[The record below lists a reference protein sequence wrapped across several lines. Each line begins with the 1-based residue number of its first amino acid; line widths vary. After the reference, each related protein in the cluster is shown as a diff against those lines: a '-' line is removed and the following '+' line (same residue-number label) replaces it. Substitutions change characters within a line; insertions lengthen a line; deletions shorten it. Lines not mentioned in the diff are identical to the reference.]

1 MHYCLSIPTP
11 EPLPSPIHGRV
22 PTRGAGP
29 RGAREAAAAPEPQP
43 HPHGVHPLPHGVG
56 PPPRRLLELANDLR
70 QPSRRRVKVAWRA
83 RLGAGRGDTSRASRA
98 RVAGQVSEVKDD
110 APRVASLAQL
120 PLPPRQLLGGVD
132 VAKPLDLGEGGVL
145 QQPKV
150 LDGRSQ
156 VEVGVHVA
164 RLVALPLGRDKGQLR
179 RDGRHRRHVA
189 RRLLAGDPR
198 AQPAEEEGEA
208 AQRGAVV
215 GREEGRLGA
224 HVDGDD
230 GRRAELPAHHVGGQV
245 IDVAA
250 VAEQMH
256 DLSAVLVDN
265 RVADGWQ
272 VARERHRRAH
282 VLPHRPVAVDD
293 GRGRV
298 QVGRDAKHRRH
309 QVLDLSRPQRVDDEA
324 VEPLAR
330 KVGGDWQGQVAHEAP
345 GGGHAGREVAH
356 HAPHRGEG
364 ADRVEWIVVERPD
377 GGDEGA
383 LRRAADLVDRDA
395 RLPHRSQYAEVREAA
410 RAPAAEDEPKRHSGE
425 RARQPVH
432 VREVVLRLEGS

>member
-98 RVAGQVSEVKDD
+98 RVAGQVSKVEDD

-120 PLPPRQLLGGVD
+120 PLPPRQLLRLSGAGLVKRRRPHAQAGPGGGPRWRGCSQASGSRRGRRTAAAQSSGRPAAGRGRRARRAPRRAATERGLEPGGVKESR
-132 VAKPLDLGEGGVL
+132 VVESRGAGRLCRRSVVSLSALWGGA
-145 QQPKV
+145 
-150 LDGRSQ
+150 GGHSR
-156 VEVGVHVA
+156 
-164 RLVALPLGRDKGQLR
+164 LGRDKGQLR

-230 GRRAELPAHHVGGQV
+230 GRRA
-245 IDVAA
+245 
-250 VAEQMH
+250 
-256 DLSAVLVDN
+256 
-265 RVADGWQ
+265 
-272 VARERHRRAH
+272 
-282 VLPHRPVAVDD
+282 
-293 GRGRV
+293 
-298 QVGRDAKHRRH
+298 
-309 QVLDLSRPQRVDDEA
+309 
-324 VEPLAR
+324 
-330 KVGGDWQGQVAHEAP
+330 
-345 GGGHAGREVAH
+345 
-356 HAPHRGEG
+356 
-364 ADRVEWIVVERPD
+364 
-377 GGDEGA
+377 
-383 LRRAADLVDRDA
+383 
-395 RLPHRSQYAEVREAA
+395 
-410 RAPAAEDEPKRHSGE
+410 
-425 RARQPVH
+425 
-432 VREVVLRLEGS
+432 